1 MKKQFI
7 FILFILILA
16 HAGVCVQTNIYQDK
30 AFTGGKCINT
40 KINPVG
46 DEHRSPL
53 LTLNRGERTGEYI
66 SKPIKAS
73 FNFNE
78 AIISWNCKTGAD
90 SGIAVYLRAAKKGR
104 WTNWYLMGDWNYTNI
119 KEKIKKDAYGYV
131 NEDTLKL
138 KSAYDSVQY
147 RIIFFSKDSLKSPS
161 AKTPSVRLVTICYA
175 NIEKG
180 DGSIFQGKIEPSP
193 FSAKF
198 DKQLSVPY
206 RSQCVEDSSISGKIC
221 GPTSL
226 SMILEYYKITLP
238 TAQVASFCYDK
249 YNDIYGNWPYIIAFA
264 SEQGL
269 TCWVRYFTSLD
280 ELKEEIKNNHPVIV
294 GISFG
299 EGELTGSPVAST
311 AGHLLVVRGFD
322 NEGNVYVNDPA
333 FKNQNKGIRVYDK
346 DEFTRA
352 WLDNHLGIALIF
364 RKN

>member
-1 MKKQFI
+1 M
-7 FILFILILA
+7 
-16 HAGVCVQTNIYQDK
+16 QTNIYQEK
-30 AFTGGKCINT
+30 IFTGKFSNVYIN
-40 KINPVG
+40 KMGEIV
-46 DEHRSPL
+46 
-53 LTLNRGERTGEYI
+53 LNKGERTGEYI
-66 SKPIKAS
+66 SKPVKTD

-78 AIISWNCKTGAD
+78 AIISWNCKTGTD
-90 SGIAVYLRAAKKGR
+90 TGIAIYLRAAKNGK

-147 RIIFFSKDSLKSPS
+147 RIVFFSKDGLKS
-161 AKTPSVRLVTICYA
+161 PSVRLVTICYT
-175 NIEKG
+175 NTKSTVTKSG
-180 DGSIFQGKIEPSP
+180 VKIQL
-193 FSAKF
+193 

-264 SEQGL
+264 SEKGL
-269 TCWVRYFTSLD
+269 TGWVRYFTSLD

-333 FKNQNKGIRVYDK
+333 FKSQNKGIRRYDK
-346 DEFTRA
+346 NEFAKA

-364 RKN
+364 RK

>member
-1 MKKQFI
+1 MKNLFKNII
-7 FILFILILA
+7 FVLLITILA
-16 HAGVCVQTNIYQDK
+16 RAGVCVQTNIYQDK
-30 AFTGGKCINT
+30 AFTGGKCINI

-46 DEHRSPL
+46 DEHRSSL
-53 LTLNRGERTGEYI
+53 LTLNKGETTGEYV
-66 SKPIKAS
+66 SRPVKTE

-90 SGIAVYLRAAKKGR
+90 SGIAVYLRAAKNGR
-104 WTNWYLMGDWNYTNI
+104 WTNWYLTGDWNYTNI

-138 KSAYDSVQY
+138 KSAYDLVQY
-147 RIIFFSKDSLKSPS
+147 RIIFFSKDGLKSQS
-161 AKTPSVRLVTICYA
+161 AKTPSIRLVTICYT
-175 NIEKG
+175 NTKSMGKG
-180 DGSIFQGKIEPSP
+180 GVTPPLQLN
-193 FSAKF
+193 
-198 DKQLSVPY
+198 KQINVPY
-206 RSQCVEDSSISGKIC
+206 RSQCVEDKSISGKIC

-238 TAQVASFCYDK
+238 TAKVASFCYDK

-269 TCWVRYFTSLD
+269 TGWVRYFTSLD

-299 EGELTGSPVAST
+299 ERELTGSPVAST

-322 NEGNVYVNDPA
+322 EEGNVYVNDPA
-333 FKNQNKGIRVYDK
+333 FKSQDKGIRMYDK
-346 DEFTRA
+346 DEFARA